1 MTEGQHVL
9 AASAETI
16 TGHQF
21 RFKAGVPGCSCG
33 EAFPEDTGHPS
44 AVLHA
49 VHLAPFVVVKVLRA
63 AAAALNAELPPAD
76 AAAAVSA
83 LAGMVRNETP
93 AAQRKALQQ

>member
-1 MTEGQHVL
+1 MTQPPNVL
-9 AASAETI
+9 VVSAEAI

-33 EAFPEDTGHPS
+33 AQFVENTGHPP

-49 VHLAPFVVVKVLRA
+49 VHLAPFVVVRVLRSA
-63 AAAALNAELPPAD
+63 AEALHTELPAAE

-83 LAGMVRNETP
+83 LAGMVREETP

>member
-1 MTEGQHVL
+1 MTQPQHVL
-9 AASAETI
+9 TASAEAI

-33 EAFPEDTGHPS
+33 EQFPEGSGHPP

-49 VHLAPFVVVKVLRA
+49 VHLAPYVVVKVLRA
-63 AAAALNAELPPAD
+63 AAAALNAELPAAD

-83 LAGMVRNETP
+83 LASMVRNETP
-93 AAQRKALQQ
+93 AEQRKALQQ

>member
-1 MTEGQHVL
+1 MTQPHVL
-9 AASAETI
+9 TASAEVI

-33 EAFPEDTGHPS
+33 EQFPEGTGHPA

-49 VHLAPFVVVKVLRA
+49 VHLAPYVVVKVLRA
-63 AAAALNAELPPAD
+63 AAAALHAELPAAE

-83 LAGMVRNETP
+83 LAGMVRDETP